1 VTAARQAH
9 PGGRSIVVH
18 GHFYQPPR
26 QDPWTELFERE
37 PSAAPDHDWNTR
49 IDRECY
55 SPLAGTGEL
64 VIGGLHNVFGALSF
78 DVGPTLFEWLEHSA
92 PKTYAAILAA
102 DRDSARRFEGH
113 GNAIAMPYHH
123 VILPL
128 ASHRDK
134 VTEVRWGIADFRR
147 RFGRMPE
154 GMWLPETAVDEESL
168 DVLAAEGIRFT
179 ILAPHQVEDAPADG
193 SPVLVTTSAGRSIA
207 VALYDGALAGD
218 VAFGQVLADASGEA
232 LVARLTAAADA
243 DADADAA
250 SKDASAD
257 AAKGPTLTA
266 IAADGETFGH
276 HHKLGA
282 QALAHAIV
290 RLRPRRDVRVE
301 NFASFLARHPASRE
315 GRLRDRTSW
324 SCSHG
329 IERWR
334 SDCDCHIAPLTPG
347 GHRWRAPLRDAL
359 DWVGARLGERFERDG
374 ARLFGDPWAAR
385 DGYGTVVAEDGD
397 ALRDYAVEQLRK
409 GPMRGAI
416 DAASLEQARE
426 MLESERSALRMFTSC
441 AWFFDEVSGLETRLV
456 LRLAAHAM
464 GLAGAESLR
473 PEFVARLTGPDESG
487 SAAVPLVPHPQERLL
502 SALSR
507 AAAGLAAVRTLT
519 PQLRKIRIGCYDV
532 ALANSVDLVH
542 LDHRRTG
549 SADRAT
555 VGLARDGREL
565 RVIVRLADQVGE
577 LTRTDAIALKVSE
590 LTEREASFL
599 RLARQI
605 GVPPART
612 SEGHGRDGGHA
623 PTRSG
628 REIVT

>member
-1 VTAARQAH
+1 VTAPRQAH
-9 PGGRSIVVH
+9 AGGRSIVIH

-26 QDPWTELFERE
+26 EDPWIELVERE

-55 SPLAGTGEL
+55 SPLAGTVGP
-64 VIGGLHNVFGALSF
+64 VAAGLHNVFGAVSF
-78 DVGPTLFEWLEHSA
+78 DVGPTLFEWLEHAA

-102 DRDSARRFEGH
+102 DRDSARRFGGH
-113 GNAIAMPYHH
+113 GNAMAIPYHH

-128 ASHRDK
+128 ASRRDK
-134 VTEVRWGIADFRR
+134 LAEVRWGIADFRR

-154 GMWLPETAVDEESL
+154 GMWLPETAVDDETL
-168 DVLAAEGIRFT
+168 GVLASEGIRFT
-179 ILAPHQVEDAPADG
+179 VLAPHQVEDPPADG
-193 SPVLVTTSAGRSIA
+193 SPVLVTTSGGRSIA
-207 VALYDGALAGD
+207 IVPYDGAAAGD
-218 VAFGQVLADASGEA
+218 VAFGQLLADPSGEA
-232 LVARLTAAADA
+232 LAARLTAAADA
-243 DADADAA
+243 ATT
-250 SKDASAD
+250 DASN
-257 AAKGPTLTA
+257 GPTLTA

-282 QALAHAIV
+282 RALAGAVV
-290 RLRPRRDVRVE
+290 RLRARREIRLE
-301 NFASFLARHPASRE
+301 NFASFLDRNPARKE
-315 GRLRDRTSW
+315 GRIRSDTSW

-334 SDCDCHIAPLTPG
+334 GDCDCHVAPPTSTPD

-359 DWVGARLGERFERDG
+359 DWLGIRLGERFERDA

-385 DGYGTVVAEDGD
+385 DGYGAVVAEDGD
-397 ALRDYAVEQLRK
+397 ALRDYAVEQLRA
-409 GPMRGAI
+409 GPMRGTI

-426 MLESERSALRMFTSC
+426 LLEFERSALRMFTSC
-441 AWFFDEVSGLETRLV
+441 AWFFDEVSGLETQLA
-456 LRLAAHAM
+456 LRFAAYALA
-464 GLAGAESLR
+464 LAGAESLR
-473 PEFVARLTGPDESG
+473 PEFLSRLTGSNESG
-487 SAAVPLVPHPQERLL
+487 LPAVRLVPHPEEHLAR
-502 SALSR
+502 ALSR
-507 AAAGLAAVRTLT
+507 AAAGLAAVRSLT

-532 ALANSVDLVH
+532 ALAGSVDLVH

-565 RVIVRLADQVGE
+565 RVIVRLADRVGE
-577 LTRTDAIALKVSE
+577 PSRPDAIALKVSE

-605 GVPPART
+605 GVPPAPP
-612 SEGHGRDGGHA
+612 SAGHA
-623 PTRSG
+623 RAGSRGATRSSHD
-628 REIVT
+628 VLT